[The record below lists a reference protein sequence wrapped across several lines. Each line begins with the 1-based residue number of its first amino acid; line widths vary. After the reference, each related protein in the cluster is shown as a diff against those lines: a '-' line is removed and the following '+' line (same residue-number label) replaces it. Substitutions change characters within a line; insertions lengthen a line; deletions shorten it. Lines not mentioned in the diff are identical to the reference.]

1 MDAIVV
7 EDLRKR
13 YKTVQ
18 ALDGV
23 SFSVREGEVF
33 GLLGPN
39 GAGKSTTVRVLTTLT
54 RADSGTA
61 SVAGEDVAK
70 HPNRVRRAIGYVA
83 QDSGVDW
90 EATGRENLLLQGRIH
105 GMAGTPLRGRV
116 DELLELVGL
125 ADSADRV
132 ARTYSGGMKRRLDV
146 AIGLVHKPRVLFLDE
161 PTTGLDPEARAAMW
175 VEVERL
181 AHEEN
186 LTILLTTHY
195 LEEADRL
202 AERVAIVSRG
212 PDRRR
217 GSARTTLKAGLEG
230 ELVTV
235 ELQETDGRVAE
246 AAEVVRTA
254 VGARE
259 VHVEAQLVRAR
270 VPNGAHAIP
279 VILSALDDRG
289 HPVASVTTSRPS
301 LDDVYL
307 HYTGRDFAKEDEEGT
322 R

>member
-1 MDAIVV
+1 MDAIVA
-7 EDLRKR
+7 EDLHKR

-23 SFSVREGEVF
+23 SFAVREGEVF

-39 GAGKSTTVRVLTTLT
+39 GAGKSTTVRVLATLSQP
-54 RADSGTA
+54 DSGRA
-61 SVAGEDVAK
+61 LVAGEDVVR
-70 HPNRVRRAIGYVA
+70 HPNRVRRAIGYIA

-90 EATGRENLLLQGRIH
+90 EATGRENLMLQGRIH
-105 GMAGTPLRGRV
+105 GMSGTELRKRV
-116 DELLELVGL
+116 DELLELMGL
-125 ADSADRV
+125 QDAADRQ
-132 ARTYSGGMKRRLDV
+132 ARGYSGGMKRRLDI
-146 AIGLVHKPRVLFLDE
+146 ATGLVHRPRVLFLDE

-181 AHEEN
+181 AEQES

-212 PDRRR
+212 KVVVEGTP
-217 GSARTTLKAGLEG
+217 AELKAGLRG

-235 ELQETDGRVAE
+235 ELADLNGRTSEAVQVVHLVEGATEVVAE
-246 AAEVVRTA
+246 
-254 VGARE
+254 G
-259 VHVEAQLVRAR
+259 QQVRAR
-270 VPNGAHAIP
+270 VPSGALAIP
-279 VILSALDDRG
+279 LILSALEDG
-289 HPVASVTTSRPS
+289 GFPVASVTTARPS

-307 HYTGRDFAKEDEEGT
+307 HYTGRDFSADDEEGK

>member
-1 MDAIVV
+1 MDAIVAD
-7 EDLRKR
+7 ELRKR
-13 YKTVQ
+13 YRTVQ

-23 SFSVREGEVF
+23 SFAVRQGEVF

-54 RADSGTA
+54 RPDSGRA
-61 SVAGEDVAK
+61 SVAGEDVVA
-70 HPNRVRRAIGYVA
+70 HPTRVRRAIGYVA

-90 EATGRENLLLQGRIH
+90 EATARENLLLQGRIH
-105 GMAGTPLRGRV
+105 GMSGAVLRARV
-116 DELLELVGL
+116 EELLEFVGL
-125 ADSADRV
+125 EEAADRP
-132 ARTYSGGMKRRLDV
+132 ARGYSGGMKRRLDI
-146 AIGLVHKPRVLFLDE
+146 AIGLVHRPRVLFLDE

-181 AHEEN
+181 AKEQS

-212 PDRRR
+212 RVVVEGAPEE
-217 GSARTTLKAGLEG
+217 LKAALRGDSVSVELSEANGRVDAAAEIVRRIEG
-230 ELVTV
+230 ASEVTV
-235 ELQETDGRVAE
+235 EDRH
-246 AAEVVRTA
+246 VRT
-254 VGARE
+254 
-259 VHVEAQLVRAR
+259 R
-270 VPNGAHAIP
+270 VPNGAQAIP
-279 VILSALDDRG
+279 TILAALDG
-289 HPVASVTTSRPS
+289 NGFPVASVTTARPS

-307 HYTGRDFAKEDEEGT
+307 HYTGREFSSEDEAGA

>member
-1 MDAIVV
+1 VDAIVA

-13 YKTVQ
+13 YKDVQ

-23 SFSVREGEVF
+23 SFAVREGEVF

-39 GAGKSTTVRVLTTLT
+39 GAGKSTAVRTLATLT
-54 RADSGTA
+54 QPDSGRA
-61 SVAGEDVAK
+61 LVAGEDVVR
-70 HPNRVRRAIGYVA
+70 HPNRVRRSIGYVA

-105 GMAGTPLRGRV
+105 AMAGAQLRKRV

-125 ADSADRV
+125 SEAADRI
-132 ARTYSGGMKRRLDV
+132 AQRYSGGMKRRLDI
-146 AIGLVHKPRVLFLDE
+146 AIGLVHRPRVLFLDE

-181 AHEEN
+181 AEQES

-212 PDRRR
+212 KVVVEGTP
-217 GSARTTLKAGLEG
+217 TELKANLRG

-235 ELQETDGRVAE
+235 ELTEVADVSD
-246 AAEVVRTA
+246 AGEVVRGVDGA
-254 VGARE
+254 SEVGFDGR
-259 VHVEAQLVRAR
+259 QVRTR
-270 VPNGAHAIP
+270 VPNGAQAIP
-279 VILSALDDRG
+279 AILSTLEARG
-289 HPVASVTTSRPS
+289 VAVASVTTARPS

-307 HYTGRDFAKEDEEGT
+307 HYTGRDFTSEDAEGK